1 MSGLLAVDDEPLVLD
16 SMGFLFRKQGVTFRT
31 ASKGSDAINSF
42 QSERPD
48 VVLMD
53 LRLSDCSGFELFQ
66 QFRKIDPKVPII
78 VITGYATSQT
88 AIEAMQLG
96 AFEYL
101 TKPFDPDELLRVV
114 ESAAKMSRLMRVPAQ
129 IDSGEP
135 TSADLLVGRCS
146 AMQEVYKAIGRVAAQ
161 DVTVLILGESG
172 SGKELVARAIYH
184 YSRRANGPFLAI
196 NCAAIPE
203 GLLESELFGHEKG
216 SFTGADRKRIGKFE
230 QCRSGTLFLDE
241 IGDMTPLTQTKILR
255 VLQEKEFERVGGNEV
270 VRTDVRLIAATNRNL
285 EQAIEEGH
293 FRSDLYYRL
302 NDYTIRIPPLRERI
316 EDLPL
321 LVEHFLNRLAKEL
334 NKRIDVV
341 EPRAMELLAQYS
353 WPGNIRELQSA
364 IKHAVIEATGSVIV
378 IENLPQVIRGYAAE
392 HRAASHS
399 LTDGGFDLHRFVDG
413 RYEQHSTNLYEETV
427 RVVEKSLLLDVVRRE
442 NNNLT
447 QAARVLGI
455 SRTTLRAKLASHGIT
470 LDRQPVTDVGADAR
484 VAAP

>member
-1 MSGLLAVDDEPLVLD
+1 MPGLLAVDDEPLVLD
-16 SMGFLFRKQGVTFRT
+16 AMGYLFRKQGLTFRT
-31 ASKGSDAINSF
+31 ASNGSDAISSF

-78 VITGYATSQT
+78 VITGFATSQT

-101 TKPFDPDELLRVV
+101 TKPFEPDELLRVV

-184 YSRRANGPFLAI
+184 YSRRAHGPFLAI

-270 VRTDVRLIAATNRNL
+270 VQTDVRLIAATNRNL
-285 EQAIEEGH
+285 EQAIDEGH

-302 NDYTIRIPPLRERI
+302 NDYTIRIPPLRERM
-316 EDLPL
+316 EDLAL

-334 NKRIDVV
+334 NKRIDLV
-341 EPRAMELLAQYS
+341 EPRAMEMLAQYS

-378 IENLPQVIRGYAAE
+378 VENLPQVVRGHASE
-392 HRAASHS
+392 HRTTAPSPHE
-399 LTDGGFDLHRFVDG
+399 GGLDLHRFIND

-427 RVVEKSLLLDVVRRE
+427 RVVEKSLLLNVLHRE
-442 NNNLT
+442 HNNLT

-455 SRTTLRAKLASHGIT
+455 SRTTLRAKLASHGVT
-470 LDRQPVTDVGADAR
+470 MDRNPVLDSMAGIKTASQ
-484 VAAP
+484 